1 MNGLILQLVLPDF
14 KFYLRFPILTDS
26 HLFLEFSVP
35 NHLDLH
41 GDAIPP
47 AGCICFNGFC
57 LFLASLV
64 MLRKNIPIEWFGRGN
79 IYNISAITKKLIKIH
94 VTMLLLDSIRG
105 KH

>member
-1 MNGLILQLVLPDF
+1 MNGLIFQLVLPDF

-35 NHLDLH
+35 NHLDLETLSLR
-41 GDAIPP
+41 P
-47 AGCICFNGFC
+47 AAYVSTVSVF
-57 LFLASLV
+57 FLASLV
-64 MLRKNIPIEWFGRGN
+64 MLRKNIPMEWFGRGN
-79 IYNISAITKKLIKIH
+79 ICNISTRTKKLIKIH